1 MLKIKVTYPTDGVE
15 IPPPDIRLQTPN
27 GCCCWGNCEF
37 YINSDIE
44 ECDYWVVL
52 YDLPEKDS
60 VCCPSS
66 NTIFVTG
73 EPVSVKKYDKKFLRQ
88 FATVVTAQEQISHP
102 HVIQTHQILPWYVHK
117 TYDELVTMSP
127 PTKDHLLSIVSSN
140 KRFSKGHEQRY
151 QFALALKS
159 HFGDGIDLFGR
170 GIRGFEDKW
179 DVLAPY
185 KYSIVIENS
194 SSPYYV
200 TEKLTEAFLSYTFPI
215 YYGCT
220 NLEEYYPRGSFER
233 IDIWDIEGSI
243 DIISKIIENP
253 NHYNDHCEDIYFA
266 RSCYLQKYQIYP
278 LLTNIVNGVKKS
290 KIDVEFN
297 CANNTIMCPPKPVP
311 SDIIF
316 KLRCVI
322 GIIKNGLGINIWS

>member
-1 MLKIKVTYPTDGVE
+1 MKMLKIKVTYPTDGVE
-15 IPPPDIRLQTPN
+15 IVPPDIRFQTP
-27 GCCCWGNCEF
+27 GGSCRWGNCEF
-37 YINSDIE
+37 YINSGIE
-44 ECDYWVVL
+44 VCDYWVVL

-60 VCCPSS
+60 ASCPPS

-73 EPVSVKKYDKKFLRQ
+73 EPVSVKKYSKNFLKQ
-88 FATVVTAQEQISHP
+88 FGTVITAQEHIAHP
-102 HVIQTHQILPWYVHK
+102 HVITTHQILPWYVHK

-127 PTKDHLLSIVSSN
+127 PEKKCLLSIVSSN

-159 HFGDGIDLFGR
+159 YFGDRIDLFGR
-170 GIRGFEDKW
+170 GIRGFDDKW

-220 NLEEYYPRGSFER
+220 NLEEYYPRGSFET
-233 IDIWDIEGSI
+233 IDIWDIDGAIGVIERILSEEDHYSQHLH
-243 DIISKIIENP
+243 DITISR
-253 NHYNDHCEDIYFA
+253 DL
-266 RSCYLQKYQIYP
+266 YLQNYQIFPSLSNIINTLNEP
-278 LLTNIVNGVKKS
+278 LKK
-290 KIDVEFN
+290 
-297 CANNTIMCPPKPVP
+297 NTEVATLRPPRL
-311 SDIIF
+311 SFDDCLF
-316 KLRCVI
+316 KLRCLQ
-322 GIIKNGLGINIWS
+322 GILKNRFQ

>member
-1 MLKIKVTYPTDGVE
+1 MIKVKVTHPELPATILKPE
-15 IPPPDIRLQTPN
+15 IIPPDISFQTPN
-27 GCCCWGNCEF
+27 RSCIWNNCEF
-37 YINSDIE
+37 HINEDIE
-44 ECDYWVVL
+44 RCDFWVVFD
-52 YDLPEKDS
+52 DLLEKES
-60 VCCPSS
+60 TICPHN
-66 NTIFVTG
+66 NTIFVTA
-73 EPVSVKKYDKKFLRQ
+73 EPETVKKYDKKFLRQ
-88 FATVVTAQEQISHP
+88 FGTVVTAQEHISHP
-102 HVIQTHQILPWYVHK
+102 HVINTHQILPWYVHK

-159 HFGDGIDLFGR
+159 YFGDGIDLFGR

-233 IDIWDIEGSI
+233 IDIWDIEGAI
-243 DIISKIIENP
+243 DVIEHVLSDE
-253 NHYNDHCEDIYFA
+253 NHYSEHLSEIHTA
-266 RSCYLQKYQIYP
+266 RNLYLQKYQIFP
-278 LLTNIVNGVKKS
+278 ALTNIVSVMSSSNQHSLERV
-290 KIDVEFN
+290 ITLN
-297 CANNTIMCPPKPVP
+297 HP
-311 SDIIF
+311 SINIGECTYKWRCFCSIF
-316 KLRCVI
+316 KN
-322 GIIKNGLGINIWS
+322 KLGM